1 MMRQTRSS
9 AKAQNLCPV
18 KVNKPSTPNSRG
30 ASVTGRL
37 RNITNTI
44 RMFTEPGEE
53 SSSKSS
59 REPPRKKQRP
69 NTSQP
74 ELVAFEKLRFVLGRH
89 YFDVGRRLALETVP
103 RCVRNVT
110 ECAQHHANK
119 RSPRT
124 KRVGEMR
131 KTHTLEQISEHRPD
145 QFVEFLYQALMRNE
159 FIDSDLF
166 LAGMQLILTINRPST
181 ELQADYDV
189 PSIVSGS
196 SDALEKCLERFPP
209 CRWDLRAAYQKIVL
223 GHLDAECFKKCDREE
238 GLFWNVIHLL
248 EYSIETGDPEQ
259 TNSYSNQRK
268 GRRRGEA
275 GAQLQQEDPFF
286 SNYNSWVSQN
296 RQIYDFDQLSREE
309 RFERL
314 FMSLRIM
321 IKMLEMDLAMWILR
335 NPTKTRQN
343 LCHSSRCPLVARLV
357 WEGDHGNVNLFVKKL
372 FQMFINMIALQYPSG
387 NIAIFSRL
395 INLVAVAVNL
405 SEFQHSDGM
414 LQYPCLKTNSE
425 YFAKQ
430 LWKTLETSPYF
441 SVKVCLDAIQRI
453 RTPYLLLSLSEE
465 LIRKLH
471 RHNQPTNVRGFFQ
484 HLLSRSWEDCCV
496 EKRIEKGSPAQPAE
510 LYPILN
516 LKKSR
521 SKSSEINRQE
531 YVDLLFVGF
540 SAYCEMYQIPAYF
553 RAIMVQ
559 VAEPDTVQPV
569 VENAALHA
577 VGETPEALERHIR
590 EHLPQFPVSTRI
602 VADDVADERMIFQGV
617 CVNGELLLEYREDI
631 KYLML
636 IEQQLKKLNSPE
648 ERDLF
653 GKWITFLSD
662 IDPSLK
668 MNAS

>member
-1 MMRQTRSS
+1 MS
-9 AKAQNLCPV
+9 
-18 KVNKPSTPNSRG
+18 
-30 ASVTGRL
+30 
-37 RNITNTI
+37 
-44 RMFTEPGEE
+44 TEPGEE

-159 FIDSDLF
+159 LFDSELF

-223 GHLDAECFKKCDREE
+223 GHLDAECFKK
-238 GLFWNVIHLL
+238 
-248 EYSIETGDPEQ
+248 
-259 TNSYSNQRK
+259 
-268 GRRRGEA
+268 
-275 GAQLQQEDPFF
+275 
-286 SNYNSWVSQN
+286 
-296 RQIYDFDQLSREE
+296 
-309 RFERL
+309 
-314 FMSLRIM
+314 
-321 IKMLEMDLAMWILR
+321 

-441 SVKVCLDAIQRI
+441 SVNVCLDAIQRI

-559 VAEPDTVQPV
+559 AAEPDTVQPV

-590 EHLPQFPVSTRI
+590 EHLPQFPGSTRI

-636 IEQQLKKLNSPE
+636 IEQELKKLNSPE